1 MTEIQSPKSLCLNGY
16 SNGAPLIE
24 PHSGQT
30 DSPGTLHSKM
40 LYMANF
46 RKPQILVAIADG
58 LSLMRTTAISATGY
72 DSLANDKLTYDSL
85 LNDRLT
91 YKSNTRGKPEV
102 VYWVVLEEPEPLT
115 KDPLK
120 ELHK

>member
-1 MTEIQSPKSLCLNGY
+1 
-16 SNGAPLIE
+16 
-24 PHSGQT
+24 
-30 DSPGTLHSKM
+30 
-40 LYMANF
+40 MANF
-46 RKPQILVAIADG
+46 RKPPILVAIADG

-102 VYWVVLEEPEPLT
+102 VYWVLLEEPELLT

-120 ELHK
+120 ELTSEPHKGPSSESSSKNLAREPQKRTSTEN